1 MNKILK
7 VGTGLAS
14 AVVALAM
21 AFPVYG
27 FKTNADVAANAGI
40 QYSKLSLGGKVTSAN
55 IKDGTITGKDIKGS
69 TIKSGDIKNETI
81 QAEDIEDGTIA
92 AADLAA
98 GTLTA
103 ATLADGAV
111 TSAKILDETIA
122 SADILDGAIVAADIA
137 TGGVATA
144 EILDATIVNADVS
157 ATAAIDYSKLNLTGL
172 IVTGDIT
179 ADTILAVDIAAG
191 GVATSE
197 ILDETIL
204 SADIFDGTITAA
216 DLGADSV
223 STSEL
228 ADSAVDTGAIADGA
242 IVNADVNAAA
252 AIAGTKISPDFGSQ
266 AVLTTGTVTGLGV
279 YSSGGAFDA
288 TIAGTVLHIGESF
301 ATGGIILDQAT
312 TVDGLLSANGGIAV
326 DGANFTVSGTK
337 GDVVT
342 AGDLTVNGGDVFVT
356 GKATCDDAAGTAGQ
370 VCYDS
375 VDGNLYVYDGV
386 GAAWRD
392 MTAGAGGAITLDDA
406 YNTSVG
412 ASTVLV
418 DAGDLTLR
426 SNAGATGDIIVDLNS
441 TGDFILQ
448 DAGVD
453 VITFSDTGNLT
464 MASGVLDVN
473 ATGAIT
479 LDGSAASNFTTSA
492 GDLTLQSSA
501 ASVNVVG
508 AEADAAAVRLNA
520 SNAAGGIDIDAG
532 TGTINML
539 QTGAIVGNGVIVATT
554 DAGVAIS
561 AVGALNGDMTLTV
574 GDDYV
579 ANVTGLWD
587 NNVTGDATIDAAGVS
602 IDGTAASNFT
612 VTGAADLT
620 LSSTLGSI
628 VVSGGEAAADAIN
641 IDASNAAGGID
652 IDAGT
657 GTINMLQTGAIV
669 GNGVIVATTD
679 AGVAI
684 SAVGALN
691 GDMTLTVG
699 DDYVA
704 NVTGLWDNNVTGDA
718 TIDAAGVSIDGTAA
732 SNFTVTGAADLTL
745 SSTLGSIV
753 VSGGEAAADAINIDA
768 SNAAGGIDIDAGTG
782 TINMLQTGAIVGNG
796 VIVATTDAGVAIS
809 AVGALNGDMTL
820 TVGDDYVANV
830 TGLWDNN
837 VTGDATIDAAGV
849 SIDGTAASNF
859 TVTGAADLTLSSTL
873 GSIVVSGGEAAAD
886 AINIDASNA
895 AGGIDID
902 AGTGTINMLQTGAI
916 VGNGVIVATTDAG
929 GAISAGGALNGD
941 MTLTVGDDY
950 VANVTGLWDNNVT
963 GDATIDAAGVSI
975 DGTAA
980 SNFTVT
986 GAADLTLSSTLGSI
1000 VVSGG
1005 EAAADAINID
1015 ASNAAGGIDID
1026 AGTGTIN
1033 MLQTGA
1039 IVGNGVIVATTDA
1052 GVAISAVGA
1061 LNGDMT
1067 LTVGDDYVANVTG
1080 LWDNNVT
1087 GDATIDAAGVSIDG
1101 TAASN
1106 FTVTGAADLPLS
1118 SALGSIVVSGGE
1130 AAADAINIDASN
1142 AAGGIDIDA
1151 GTGTIN
1157 MLQTGAIVGNGVIVA
1172 TTDAGVAISAVGA
1185 LNGDMTLTV
1194 GDDYVANVTG
1204 LWDNN
1209 VTGDATIDA
1218 AAASIFTTSVG
1229 DLSLISS
1236 AGSVVITGAE
1246 DAADAIDINASAGG
1260 IDIDATGAAGQ
1271 DIAITN
1277 TGGSVTIEATEA
1289 AADAI
1294 VLNASV
1300 ALGGID
1306 IISNNDIDI
1315 TTTGAAGE
1323 DITVANTGGSVNVSS
1338 SEDVDDAIVINA
1350 SAGGMQLLATGALG
1364 QDILMTNTGGSIGL
1378 SATEN
1383 VADAINIDATAG
1395 GIDIDAVGEAGQD
1408 IAITNTG
1415 GSVSIT
1421 ATESAVDS
1429 IVIESTLGGIDI
1441 LASGA
1446 TAEDIDVINTG
1457 GSVNITATE
1466 AVADAIVLNA
1476 SVALGG
1482 IDITSNADIDITTTG
1497 AADEDISITNT
1508 GGSVNVSASEAIA
1521 NAIVINASN
1530 AAGGIDIDAGT
1541 GTINMLQTGA
1551 IVGNG
1556 VIVATTDAGAA
1567 ISAVGALNGDMTL
1580 TVGDDYVA
1588 NVTGLWD
1595 NNVTGD
1601 ATIDAAGVSI
1611 DGTAASNFTTSA
1623 GDVTVQASAASVNIV
1638 GVEAAANAIFLD
1650 ANNDAA
1656 GGIDMDA
1663 GTGGVAVDTTGAISF
1678 DGAAASNFTTSV
1690 GDLSLISSAGSVVIT
1705 GAEDA
1710 ADAIDINASAGGID
1724 IDATGAAGQD
1734 IVIINNGGS
1743 VTIEATEA
1751 AADAIVLNASVALGG
1766 IDIISNNDIDITTT
1780 GADGED
1786 ITITNTGGSV
1796 NVNASQD
1803 A

>member
-1 MNKILK
+1 MKKILK

-21 AFPVYG
+21 AFPVYALI
-27 FKTNADVAANAGI
+27 TNADVAANAGI

-81 QAEDIEDGTIA
+81 QSEDIEDGTIA

-144 EILDATIVNADVS
+144 EILDGTITADDIAAGAVASSEVLDDSIVNADINS
-157 ATAAIDYSKLNLTGL
+157 AAAIAYSKLNLTGL

-179 ADTILAVDIAAG
+179 VDTILAVDIAAG
-191 GVATSE
+191 AVATSE

-326 DGANFTVSGTK
+326 DGANFTVSGTT

-392 MTAGAGGAITLDDA
+392 MTAGAAGVTTLDEA
-406 YNTSVG
+406 YNTSAG

-587 NNVTGDATIDAAGVS
+587 NNVTGDATLDAAGVS
-602 IDGTAASNFT
+602 LDGTAASNFT

-684 SAVGALN
+684 SAVC
-691 GDMTLTVG
+691 
-699 DDYVA
+699 
-704 NVTGLWDNNVTGDA
+704 
-718 TIDAAGVSIDGTAA
+718 
-732 SNFTVTGAADLTL
+732 
-745 SSTLGSIV
+745 
-753 VSGGEAAADAINIDA
+753 
-768 SNAAGGIDIDAGTG
+768 
-782 TINMLQTGAIVGNG
+782 
-796 VIVATTDAGVAIS
+796 
-809 AVGALNGDMTL
+809 
-820 TVGDDYVANV
+820 
-830 TGLWDNN
+830 
-837 VTGDATIDAAGV
+837 
-849 SIDGTAASNF
+849 
-859 TVTGAADLTLSSTL
+859 
-873 GSIVVSGGEAAAD
+873 
-886 AINIDASNA
+886 
-895 AGGIDID
+895 
-902 AGTGTINMLQTGAI
+902 
-916 VGNGVIVATTDAG
+916 
-929 GAISAGGALNGD
+929 
-941 MTLTVGDDY
+941 
-950 VANVTGLWDNNVT
+950 
-963 GDATIDAAGVSI
+963 
-975 DGTAA
+975 
-980 SNFTVT
+980 
-986 GAADLTLSSTLGSI
+986 
-1000 VVSGG
+1000 
-1005 EAAADAINID
+1005 
-1015 ASNAAGGIDID
+1015 
-1026 AGTGTIN
+1026 
-1033 MLQTGA
+1033 
-1039 IVGNGVIVATTDA
+1039 
-1052 GVAISAVGA
+1052 
-1061 LNGDMT
+1061 
-1067 LTVGDDYVANVTG
+1067 
-1080 LWDNNVT
+1080 
-1087 GDATIDAAGVSIDG
+1087 
-1101 TAASN
+1101 
-1106 FTVTGAADLPLS
+1106 
-1118 SALGSIVVSGGE
+1118 
-1130 AAADAINIDASN
+1130 
-1142 AAGGIDIDA
+1142 
-1151 GTGTIN
+1151 
-1157 MLQTGAIVGNGVIVA
+1157 
-1172 TTDAGVAISAVGA
+1172 
-1185 LNGDMTLTV
+1185 
-1194 GDDYVANVTG
+1194 
-1204 LWDNN
+1204 
-1209 VTGDATIDA
+1209 
-1218 AAASIFTTSVG
+1218 
-1229 DLSLISS
+1229 
-1236 AGSVVITGAE
+1236 
-1246 DAADAIDINASAGG
+1246 
-1260 IDIDATGAAGQ
+1260 
-1271 DIAITN
+1271 
-1277 TGGSVTIEATEA
+1277 
-1289 AADAI
+1289 
-1294 VLNASV
+1294 
-1300 ALGGID
+1300 
-1306 IISNNDIDI
+1306 
-1315 TTTGAAGE
+1315 
-1323 DITVANTGGSVNVSS
+1323 
-1338 SEDVDDAIVINA
+1338 
-1350 SAGGMQLLATGALG
+1350 
-1364 QDILMTNTGGSIGL
+1364 
-1378 SATEN
+1378 
-1383 VADAINIDATAG
+1383 
-1395 GIDIDAVGEAGQD
+1395 
-1408 IAITNTG
+1408 
-1415 GSVSIT
+1415 
-1421 ATESAVDS
+1421 
-1429 IVIESTLGGIDI
+1429 
-1441 LASGA
+1441 
-1446 TAEDIDVINTG
+1446 
-1457 GSVNITATE
+1457 
-1466 AVADAIVLNA
+1466 
-1476 SVALGG
+1476 
-1482 IDITSNADIDITTTG
+1482 
-1497 AADEDISITNT
+1497 
-1508 GGSVNVSASEAIA
+1508 
-1521 NAIVINASN
+1521 
-1530 AAGGIDIDAGT
+1530 
-1541 GTINMLQTGA
+1541 
-1551 IVGNG
+1551 
-1556 VIVATTDAGAA
+1556 
-1567 ISAVGALNGDMTL
+1567 ALNGDMTL

-1663 GTGGVAVDTTGAISF
+1663 GTGGVAVDTTGALSL
-1678 DGAAASNFTTSV
+1678 DSTATASNLTLTAS
-1690 GDLSLISSAGSVVIT
+1690 DAG
-1705 GAEDA
+1705 
-1710 ADAIDINASAGGID
+1710 
-1724 IDATGAAGQD
+1724 
-1734 IVIINNGGS
+1734 
-1743 VTIEATEA
+1743 
-1751 AADAIVLNASVALGG
+1751 
-1766 IDIISNNDIDITTT
+1766 TTT
-1780 GADGED
+1780 L
-1786 ITITNTGGSV
+1786 TIASTNTGAGG
-1796 NVNASQD
+1796 
-1803 A
+1803 

>member
-1 MNKILK
+1 MKKILK

-21 AFPVYG
+21 AFPVYALI
-27 FKTNADVAANAGI
+27 TNADVAANAGI

-81 QAEDIEDGTIA
+81 QSEDIEDGTIA

-122 SADILDGAIVAADIA
+122 S
-137 TGGVATA
+137 A

-179 ADTILAVDIAAG
+179 ADTILAVDIAVG

-216 DLGADSV
+216 DLGAGSV

-326 DGANFTVSGTK
+326 DGANFTVSGTT

-492 GDLTLQSSA
+492 CDLTLQSSA

-508 AEADAAAVRLNA
+508 ARSEAAAVRLNA

-657 GTINMLQTGAIV
+657 G
-669 GNGVIVATTD
+669 
-679 AGVAI
+679 
-684 SAVGALN
+684 
-691 GDMTLTVG
+691 
-699 DDYVA
+699 
-704 NVTGLWDNNVTGDA
+704 
-718 TIDAAGVSIDGTAA
+718 
-732 SNFTVTGAADLTL
+732 
-745 SSTLGSIV
+745 
-753 VSGGEAAADAINIDA
+753 
-768 SNAAGGIDIDAGTG
+768 
-782 TINMLQTGAIVGNG
+782 
-796 VIVATTDAGVAIS
+796 
-809 AVGALNGDMTL
+809 
-820 TVGDDYVANV
+820 
-830 TGLWDNN
+830 
-837 VTGDATIDAAGV
+837 
-849 SIDGTAASNF
+849 
-859 TVTGAADLTLSSTL
+859 
-873 GSIVVSGGEAAAD
+873 
-886 AINIDASNA
+886 
-895 AGGIDID
+895 
-902 AGTGTINMLQTGAI
+902 
-916 VGNGVIVATTDAG
+916 
-929 GAISAGGALNGD
+929 
-941 MTLTVGDDY
+941 
-950 VANVTGLWDNNVT
+950 
-963 GDATIDAAGVSI
+963 
-975 DGTAA
+975 
-980 SNFTVT
+980 
-986 GAADLTLSSTLGSI
+986 
-1000 VVSGG
+1000 
-1005 EAAADAINID
+1005 
-1015 ASNAAGGIDID
+1015 
-1026 AGTGTIN
+1026 
-1033 MLQTGA
+1033 
-1039 IVGNGVIVATTDA
+1039 
-1052 GVAISAVGA
+1052 
-1061 LNGDMT
+1061 
-1067 LTVGDDYVANVTG
+1067 
-1080 LWDNNVT
+1080 
-1087 GDATIDAAGVSIDG
+1087 
-1101 TAASN
+1101 
-1106 FTVTGAADLPLS
+1106 
-1118 SALGSIVVSGGE
+1118 
-1130 AAADAINIDASN
+1130 
-1142 AAGGIDIDA
+1142 
-1151 GTGTIN
+1151 
-1157 MLQTGAIVGNGVIVA
+1157 
-1172 TTDAGVAISAVGA
+1172 
-1185 LNGDMTLTV
+1185 
-1194 GDDYVANVTG
+1194 
-1204 LWDNN
+1204 
-1209 VTGDATIDA
+1209 
-1218 AAASIFTTSVG
+1218 
-1229 DLSLISS
+1229 
-1236 AGSVVITGAE
+1236 
-1246 DAADAIDINASAGG
+1246 
-1260 IDIDATGAAGQ
+1260 
-1271 DIAITN
+1271 
-1277 TGGSVTIEATEA
+1277 
-1289 AADAI
+1289 
-1294 VLNASV
+1294 
-1300 ALGGID
+1300 
-1306 IISNNDIDI
+1306 
-1315 TTTGAAGE
+1315 
-1323 DITVANTGGSVNVSS
+1323 
-1338 SEDVDDAIVINA
+1338 
-1350 SAGGMQLLATGALG
+1350 
-1364 QDILMTNTGGSIGL
+1364 
-1378 SATEN
+1378 
-1383 VADAINIDATAG
+1383 
-1395 GIDIDAVGEAGQD
+1395 
-1408 IAITNTG
+1408 
-1415 GSVSIT
+1415 
-1421 ATESAVDS
+1421 
-1429 IVIESTLGGIDI
+1429 
-1441 LASGA
+1441 
-1446 TAEDIDVINTG
+1446 
-1457 GSVNITATE
+1457 
-1466 AVADAIVLNA
+1466 
-1476 SVALGG
+1476 
-1482 IDITSNADIDITTTG
+1482 
-1497 AADEDISITNT
+1497 
-1508 GGSVNVSASEAIA
+1508 
-1521 NAIVINASN
+1521 
-1530 AAGGIDIDAGT
+1530 
-1541 GTINMLQTGA
+1541 
-1551 IVGNG
+1551 
-1556 VIVATTDAGAA
+1556 
-1567 ISAVGALNGDMTL
+1567 
-1580 TVGDDYVA
+1580 
-1588 NVTGLWD
+1588 
-1595 NNVTGD
+1595 
-1601 ATIDAAGVSI
+1601 
-1611 DGTAASNFTTSA
+1611 
-1623 GDVTVQASAASVNIV
+1623 
-1638 GVEAAANAIFLD
+1638 
-1650 ANNDAA
+1650 
-1656 GGIDMDA
+1656 
-1663 GTGGVAVDTTGAISF
+1663 GVAVDTTGALSL
-1678 DGAAASNFTTSV
+1678 DSTATASNLTLTAS
-1690 GDLSLISSAGSVVIT
+1690 DAG
-1705 GAEDA
+1705 
-1710 ADAIDINASAGGID
+1710 
-1724 IDATGAAGQD
+1724 
-1734 IVIINNGGS
+1734 
-1743 VTIEATEA
+1743 
-1751 AADAIVLNASVALGG
+1751 
-1766 IDIISNNDIDITTT
+1766 TTT
-1780 GADGED
+1780 L
-1786 ITITNTGGSV
+1786 TIASTNTGAGV
-1796 NVNASQD
+1796 GVLD
-1803 A
+1803 V